1 MVETNGERLILNY
14 IRVLQNTRKRKNYYH
29 ILGTSGPCFLKYID
43 LYCILHKYS
52 VMYYFFKIFNLKIK
66 IKLKIHVFF
75 TASHLITPPVSYG
88 KLKRVNYIFSLKIL
102 FNSEF
107 ST

>member
-14 IRVLQNTRKRKNYYH
+14 IRVLQNTRKHKNYYH

-52 VMYYFFKIFNLKIK
+52 VMCYFLKIFNLKIK
-66 IKLKIHVFF
+66 KKTKNPRVFHYL
-75 TASHLITPPVSYG
+75 TAHTS
-88 KLKRVNYIFSLKIL
+88 SLPRSL
-102 FNSEF
+102 MAS
-107 ST
+107 